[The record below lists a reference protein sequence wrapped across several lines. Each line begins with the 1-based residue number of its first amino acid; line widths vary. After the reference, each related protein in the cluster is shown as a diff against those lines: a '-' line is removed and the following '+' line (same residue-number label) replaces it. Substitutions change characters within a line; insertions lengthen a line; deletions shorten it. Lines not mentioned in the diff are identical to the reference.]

1 VGDPSKQHHD
11 WEPGIAPSGLF
22 WTIPISPS
30 QISYN
35 AATGRA
41 RYHASNVPLH
51 DYGNFFNA
59 TAKHPKNVKPA
70 HASFDVVWHGTD
82 DVQQVR
88 DAKYGFSGTFASGQ
102 ASITFMTKN
111 EGSPVVY
118 RSVTGGKALY
128 AGSGMERNGVFFA

>member
-1 VGDPSKQHHD
+1 VGDPNKQHHD

-41 RYHASNVPLH
+41 RYNASNVALH
-51 DYGNFFNA
+51 DYGTFFNA
-59 TAKHPKNVKPA
+59 TAKHPKDVKPA

-82 DVQQVR
+82 DIQQVR
-88 DAKYGFSGTFASGQ
+88 DSKYGFSGTFASGQ
-102 ASITFMTKN
+102 SSITFMTKN

-118 RSVTGGKALY
+118 RSEPGGKALY
-128 AGSGMERNGVFFA
+128 AGSGMERNGVFFV